1 LYRIF
6 IGISLFSHEKHRKQ
20 EILFVPMGPYTAIS
34 EELKLC
40 TGWARGLEMDGCF
53 WASKP
58 SPRREVQMPESG
70 CSRKNQSRVAY
81 SCCGRRR
88 HKPEDSGE
96 IPPPPSPGSDA
107 AAAVGHD
114 PLPPSHGHPWPSAFS
129 PLFAI
134 SSPPGPRR
142 TSRQGRRRQGLLLSI
157 TGLFLRFA
165 DGGFRQEDGGR
176 QPRCHLLQVMVLV
189 RLVAPTEPNLALIH

>member
-1 LYRIF
+1 MDAL
-6 IGISLFSHEKHRKQ
+6 GLQSPDHEGK
-20 EILFVPMGPYTAIS
+20 
-34 EELKLC
+34 
-40 TGWARGLEMDGCF
+40 
-53 WASKP
+53 SK
-58 SPRREVQMPESG
+58 
-70 CSRKNQSRVAY
+70 SRVVLGENQSRVAY

-88 HKPEDSGE
+88 HKREDSGE

-114 PLPPSHGHPWPSAFS
+114 PLPPSHGHPCPSAFS

-142 TSRQGRRRQGLLLSI
+142 TSRQGRRRQGLLLLAI

-165 DGGFRQEDGGR
+165 DGGFRQEDGVR

-189 RLVAPTEPNLALIH
+189 RLIAPTEPNLTLIH